1 MTLQERID
9 QTFAEQARLD
19 FHRGRPVAATVV
31 TMPTVHVDAEP
42 APPTILDAP
51 DPEVARRM
59 KYRSHCEECGRSF
72 TGPGPQHAS
81 ASLARHRL
89 AHERR
94 RGRG

>member
-1 MTLQERID
+1 MTAQELID
-9 QTFAEQARLD
+9 QTFAEQVRLD
-19 FHRGRPVAATVV
+19 YHRGRSVTSTVVAIPAVAVPVA
-31 TMPTVHVDAEP
+31 PEP
-42 APPTILDAP
+42 VLDAP